1 MALLVHHRPRTLR
14 GRSLVE
20 ALDVQNRQP
29 ARLAAYH
36 QSWQTGPRA
45 MYRASP
51 TLVFAVIGQA
61 KMEGKMSP
69 EEESTTV
76 AKLLTHWALRSTL
89 NASALCAAIP
99 RVRVAAPVT

>member
-1 MALLVHHRPRTLR
+1 
-14 GRSLVE
+14 
-20 ALDVQNRQP
+20 
-29 ARLAAYH
+29 
-36 QSWQTGPRA
+36 

-61 KMEGKMSP
+61 KMEGTMSP

-89 NASALCAAIP
+89 DTSAFCAAMP
-99 RVRVAAPVT
+99 KMRVAAPVTENF